1 MNHVGVIVLSWFQA
15 QDLLAA
21 RAGSKESALVSLD
34 LNLSTRKVALNEQG
48 VTLADGQGLSWHAL
62 EAIAEDKKHCFL
74 IESGEPRRIQAFSE
88 ATRLVRTL
96 YPTREAPTMMV
107 SGFPMHRIRGTTP
120 MADTRKKMDAVGRLT
135 GCRVL
140 DTATGLGY
148 TAIEA
153 ARRGAKVLTV
163 ELDPAAVQI
172 ARYNPWSADLFEN
185 DRIESVIGDVREVVA
200 RLEGRTFQVVIHD
213 PPSVQLAGELYS
225 RDLYLQFHRVLTD
238 RGRLF
243 HYTGD
248 PNSALGERTARG
260 VMRRLHEAN
269 FQQVRRVPEAFGV
282 IAEKHPL
289 RPRQRARRTRST
301 RRT

>member
-1 MNHVGVIVLSWFQA
+1 MIVLSWLQA

-21 RAGSKESALVSLD
+21 RAGSKASAVVSLD
-34 LNLSTRKVALNEQG
+34 LNLSTRKLALDEQG
-48 VTLADGQGLSWHAL
+48 VAFPDGQSLSWEAL
-62 EAIAEDKKHCFL
+62 EEIAEDKKHCFL
-74 IESGEPRRIQAFSE
+74 IESSGPRRIQAFSE

-96 YPTREAPTMMV
+96 YPTREAPTMLV

-120 MADTRKKMDAVGRLT
+120 MEDTRKKVDAVGRLA

-153 ARRGAKVLTV
+153 ARRGARVLSI
-163 ELDPAAVQI
+163 ELDPTALEI
-172 ARYNPWSADLFEN
+172 AKCNPWSAELFES
-185 DRIESVIGDVREVVA
+185 DRIETVLGDVRDVVT
-200 RLEGRTFQVVIHD
+200 RLEGRAFQVVLHD

-225 RDLYLQFHRVLTD
+225 RELYAQFHRVLTD

-248 PNSALGERTARG
+248 PNSALGDRTTRG
-260 VMRRLHEAN
+260 VMRRLHEAG
-269 FQQVRRVPEAFGV
+269 FDQVRRAPEAFGV
-282 IAEKHPL
+282 IAEK
-289 RPRQRARRTRST
+289 RPPRHVRRARRTPST
-301 RRT
+301 R